1 MEQTAPWHNWG
12 MSDKHDPS
20 TTEYFNKLIQF
31 RQATYQHLGTAKDA
45 LFELSDAVIAM
56 PAIQSFAELSCSK
69 YFRRGWP
76 SLYEA
81 LQDGRPDREQ
91 LMGVYIQHMQ
101 VDGRPILA
109 GDHTAWSRPTAYTL
123 RDRTVEHQPNPVP
136 GSRPITLGH
145 GYSTLTW
152 VPEKKGS
159 WALPLLNERISSQ
172 ETPFGKASEQLRK
185 VQRQLPNRAISLW
198 DAEYGCAP
206 FLLATADIPAD
217 KIIRLRPNLRLFGP
231 PSDYKG
237 RGRYPVHGAKFK
249 FKDPTTWWKADADFE
264 MQDPDLGKVHI
275 RIWNELHFQKASQ
288 CPFRVACI
296 ERLESKGSRRLP
308 KMIWVAWIGNQPPE
322 DTFWWQR
329 YLRRYAVDHWYRFA
343 KQRLHWTRP
352 MFSTPEQGERWSDL
366 MPLITWQ
373 IWLARPIGVDKP
385 LPWQKKQPEM
395 TPGRVCQGMSDIFAM
410 IGTPAQPPKR
420 RGNAPGWPKGQSR
433 QRRPRFDVVKKSQK
447 QAKSAQLIA

>member
-1 MEQTAPWHNWG
+1 
-12 MSDKHDPS
+12 MSDKHDPNA
-20 TTEYFNKLIQF
+20 TEYFNKLIQF
-31 RQATYQHLGTAKDA
+31 RQAAYQHLGMAKDA

-56 PAIQSFAELSCSK
+56 PGIQSFAELSCSK
-69 YFRRGWP
+69 HFRRGWP

-81 LQDGRPDREQ
+81 LQDGRPDRDQ
-91 LMGVYIQHMQ
+91 LTGLYTQHMQ
-101 VDGRPILA
+101 GDHRPMLA

-123 RDRTVEHQPNPVP
+123 RDRTVEHQPNSVP

-159 WALPLLNERISSQ
+159 WALPLLHERISSQ
-172 ETPFGKASEQLRK
+172 ETPFGKASEHLRK

-231 PSDYKG
+231 PPDYKG
-237 RGRYPVHGAKFK
+237 RGRHPVHGAKFK
-249 FKDPTTWWKADADFE
+249 FKDPTTWWKTDADFE

-275 RIWNELHFQKASQ
+275 RIWNGLHFQKASQ
-288 CPFRVACI
+288 YPFRVACI
-296 ERLESKGSRRLP
+296 ERLECKGSRRLP
-308 KMIWVAWIGNQPPE
+308 KLTWVAWIGDEPPE
-322 DTFWWQR
+322 DTTWWKR

-343 KQRLHWTRP
+343 KQRLHWTLP

-373 IWLARPIGVDKP
+373 LWLARPIGVDKP
-385 LPWQKKQPEM
+385 LPWQKKQLEM

-433 QRRPRFDVVKKSQK
+433 QRRPRFDVVKKSHK
-447 QAKSAQLIA
+447 QAKPAQVTA

>member
-1 MEQTAPWHNWG
+1 
-12 MSDKHDPS
+12 MSDKHDPNA
-20 TTEYFNKLIQF
+20 TEYFNKLIQF
-31 RQATYQHLGTAKDA
+31 RQAAYQHLGMAKDA

-56 PAIQSFAELSCSK
+56 PGIQSFAELSCSK
-69 YFRRGWP
+69 HFRRGWP

-81 LQDGRPDREQ
+81 LQDGRPDRDQ
-91 LMGVYIQHMQ
+91 LTGLYTQHMQ
-101 VDGRPILA
+101 GDHRPMLA

-123 RDRTVEHQPNPVP
+123 RDRTVEHQPNSVP

-159 WALPLLNERISSQ
+159 WALPLLHEHISSQ
-172 ETPFGKASEQLRK
+172 ETPFGKASEHLRK

-231 PSDYKG
+231 PPDYKG
-237 RGRYPVHGAKFK
+237 RGRHPVHGAKFK
-249 FKDPTTWWKADADFE
+249 FKDPTTWWKTDADFE

-275 RIWNELHFQKASQ
+275 RIWNGLHFQKASQ

-308 KMIWVAWIGNQPPE
+308 KLIWVAWIGDEPPE
-322 DTFWWQR
+322 DTTWWKR

-343 KQRLHWTRP
+343 KQRLHWTLP

-373 IWLARPIGVDKP
+373 LWLARPIGVDKP
-385 LPWQKKQPEM
+385 LPWQKKQLEM

-433 QRRPRFDVVKKSQK
+433 QRRPRFDVVKKSHK
-447 QAKSAQLIA
+447 QAKPAQVTA